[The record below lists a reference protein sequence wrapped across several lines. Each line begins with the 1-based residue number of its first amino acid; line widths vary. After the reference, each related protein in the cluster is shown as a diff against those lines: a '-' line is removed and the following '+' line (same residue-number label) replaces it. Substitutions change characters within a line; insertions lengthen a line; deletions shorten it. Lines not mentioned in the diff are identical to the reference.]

1 MQTDSSAMPTCL
13 RLRSTVECTATV
25 RMPMVWQARRIRSAI
40 SPRLAITIF
49 LNEAISGPDHEQRLI
64 ELDRLAGL
72 DEYRGNGSVVLGF
85 DLVEH
90 FHRLDQTQGFALGY
104 ALPFGD
110 ERVGIRIR
118 RIVECPDHG

>member
-40 SPRLAITIF
+40 SPRLAMTIF
-49 LNEAISGPDHEQRLI
+49 LNEAMSGPDHEQRLI
-64 ELDRLAGL
+64 ELDRLAGF
-72 DEYRGNGSVVLGF
+72 DQDCGDGAGVFGF

-90 FHRLDQTQGFALGY
+90 LHCLDQAKRFALGHPL
-104 ALPFGD
+104 AFG
-110 ERVGIRIR
+110 
-118 RIVECPDHG
+118 